1 VSDNTMAGSLR
12 PGVASRPRRA
22 ARPTWIAAHRS
33 RLTGLASVIGGIA
46 LWEVVARAFFSPLFL
61 PPPSAVW
68 SRALE
73 LIRDGTLW
81 EDISASGRSYL
92 LGLLI
97 AIVVGATIGIAMAAS
112 RTLRDILDPWVA
124 FLNATPTIALA
135 PLFILILGLGLSSK
149 VAICAIVMLFPILL
163 NTYYG
168 LTGTDAQL
176 EETAR
181 SYSARTWQ
189 VYWMIKFPMAVPQ
202 FVAGLRIAAAH
213 GLVGVV
219 VSELFGAR
227 AGIGLLIQES
237 AETFDTAGLFVGIC
251 VLGIAGVLVTYAL
264 IFAEKRVGKWRPKE
278 GE

>member
-1 VSDNTMAGSLR
+1 
-12 PGVASRPRRA
+12 
-22 ARPTWIAAHRS
+22 
-33 RLTGLASVIGGIA
+33 VIGI
-46 LWEVVARAFFSPLFL
+46 
-61 PPPSAVW
+61 
-68 SRALE
+68 
-73 LIRDGTLW
+73 T
-81 EDISASGRSYL
+81 
-92 LGLLI
+92 
-97 AIVVGATIGIAMAAS
+97 MAAS
-112 RTLRDILDPWVA
+112 RTLREILDPWVA

-176 EETAR
+176 VETAR
-181 SYSARTWQ
+181 SYNAKPWQ
-189 VYWMIKFPMAVPQ
+189 VYWMVKFPMAVPS
-202 FVAGLRIAAAH
+202 FVAGLRLAAAH

>member
-1 VSDNTMAGSLR
+1 MAGSFR
-12 PGVASRPRRA
+12 PGVASAPRGRVRPG
-22 ARPTWIAAHRS
+22 WITANRS
-33 RLTGLASVIGGIA
+33 RLTGLASVILGIA

-97 AIVVGATIGIAMAAS
+97 AIMAGATIGIAMAAS

-176 EETAR
+176 VETAR

-189 VYWMIKFPMAVPQ
+189 VYWMIKFPMAVPS